1 LLGFGWPAKD
11 SFLAR
16 LTDSQITDKLLFDG
30 RGVRRIV
37 AAQMGAIAIGDLHN
51 RLAESIAHATKAEA
65 AIANYL
71 LTNIKTLPF
80 ETAASV
86 AQKIGVSEASI
97 GRYCRTIGFQH
108 FKALKA
114 QLQADFGDKA
124 WLIGD
129 RLRDF
134 HERSRRGNAEAARA
148 LELEIAAVVAVHEM
162 AHTPEF
168 ATCIARLATTQTV
181 HVAGFQTER
190 YLAAQLAH
198 GLQYLRAGVHLAD
211 LAGGNF
217 ADVLLDDPGQSCLV
231 LIDARRYSRH
241 TQMLATQAHARGMPV
256 TLITDPYC
264 DWGRALASE
273 MFAVP
278 TDFNHFWDATSG
290 MASLIG
296 QMVNG
301 VFNHLGAEVEAR
313 MAQVSALY
321 GDFIGHTGDNRQTR
335 PTHK

>member
-1 LLGFGWPAKD
+1 MGRVDREMASERPVDLQQRLQA
-11 SFLAR
+11 SLA
-16 LTDSQITDKLLFDG
+16 T
-30 RGVRRIV
+30 
-37 AAQMGAIAIGDLHN
+37 
-51 RLAESIAHATKAEA
+51 ATKAEA
-65 AIANYL
+65 AIAGFM
-71 LTNIKTLPF
+71 LTNLRSLPF

-97 GRYCRTIGFQH
+97 GRYCRGIGFQH

-114 QLQADFGDKA
+114 ELQADLGDKA

-134 HERSRRGNAEAARA
+134 HRRSQSGHAEAARA
-148 LELEIAAVVAVHEM
+148 LELEIAAIVAVHEI

-168 ATCIARLATTQTV
+168 GHCIARLATCRSV

-198 GLQYLRAGVHLAD
+198 GLQYLRPGVHLAD
-211 LAGGNF
+211 LSGGNF
-217 ADVLLDDPGQSCLV
+217 AEVLLDDPGQSCLV

-241 TQMLATQAHARGMPV
+241 TQKLAALAKTRGMPV

-264 DWGRALASE
+264 NWGRTMASE

-278 TDFNHFWDATSG
+278 TDLNHFWDATSV
-290 MASLIG
+290 MSSLIG

-301 VFNHLGAEVEAR
+301 VFNQLGAEVETR

-321 GDFIGHTGDNRQTR
+321 SDFIGHTGDARHTR
-335 PTHK
+335 PTNK

>member
-1 LLGFGWPAKD
+1 MDAK
-11 SFLAR
+11 
-16 LTDSQITDKLLFDG
+16 TKVMTK
-30 RGVRRIV
+30 
-37 AAQMGAIAIGDLHN
+37 GDLRD
-51 RLAESIAHATKAEA
+51 RLSASMDHATKAEA
-65 AIANYL
+65 TIASYM
-71 LTNIKTLPF
+71 LTNLKSLPF

-86 AQKIGVSEASI
+86 AQRIGVSEASI
-97 GRYCRTIGFQH
+97 GRYCRLIGFQH
-108 FKALKA
+108 FKSLKA
-114 QLQADFGDKA
+114 QLQADLGDKA

-134 HERSRRGNAEAARA
+134 HQRSQRGGAEAARA
-148 LELEIAAVVAVHEM
+148 LELELAAIVAVHEI

-168 ATCIARLATTQTV
+168 ATCIARLASCNSV

-198 GLQYLRAGVHLAD
+198 GLQYLRPGVHLAD
-211 LAGGNF
+211 LSGGNF
-217 ADVLLDDPGQSCLV
+217 ADVLLDNPDRSCLV

-241 TQMLATQAHARGMPV
+241 TQKLATQAKARGMPV

-278 TDFNHFWDATSG
+278 TDVNHFWDATSV
-290 MASLIG
+290 MSSLIG

-301 VFNHLGAEVEAR
+301 VFNQLGAEVETR
-313 MAQVSALY
+313 MAQVSSLY
-321 GDFIGHTGDNRQTR
+321 SDFIGHTGDARHTR
-335 PTHK
+335 PTNK